1 MRTPLALALLLASCA
16 SVQPRVGDV
25 PRVSATHYQSMA
37 GVKLAGDAG
46 PMTCNR
52 ESITGSHILRWY
64 CRLGDD
70 PAQYELGR
78 RIMLDLRSPY

>member
-1 MRTPLALALLLASCA
+1 MLRI
-16 SVQPRVGDV
+16 
-25 PRVSATHYQSMA
+25 SATHYQSMA
-37 GVKLAGDAG
+37 GVKLAGDVG

-52 ESITGSHILRWY
+52 ELITGSHILRWY

-78 RIMLDLRSPY
+78 RIMLDLRSAH